1 MDKYKS
7 DNNVLRYSKLTG
19 RYFNLFETVRILN
32 TAQTTFYV
40 SKGVFPLDVYVSK
53 DFKNNRDVLV
63 FLFSKEDTKELYDEW
78 CSRAKDEK

>member
-32 TAQTTFYV
+32 TTQATFYV
-40 SKGVFPLDVYVSK
+40 TKGVLPLDVYASK

-63 FLFSKEDTKELYDEW
+63 FLFSKEDTKELYNEW
-78 CSRAKDEK
+78 CSRVKDEK